1 VAIDL
6 HQVDAATEPAQR
18 PGLTARALAVGCVCV
33 AVLNVVAPYSEWIVR
48 STLMTTNYFPLGLA
62 FSFIAVTFLL
72 NPFLKSLRSSAGLSE
87 VDLGVIYVML
97 LAAAS
102 VPTYGITGY
111 ILSVTASTYYFA
123 TPENGWAD
131 YLHDAVPTWAVPAD
145 GQATAWFF
153 EGRPPGAD
161 IPWDVWIVPLGW
173 WGSLVAATLAMSIA
187 LIVIFRA
194 QWVDSER
201 LGFPLVDIP
210 AALMN
215 ETSRGALLPA
225 IASSRLFWSGFA
237 VTFLKIVWA
246 IPSYFFPQWPTFG
259 RIRLSI
265 KRGKVFPGFS
275 SSLTLPLLGI
285 SYFVHTDVLLS
296 IWVFN
301 LWNLAEIALFNRLG
315 FTIGS
320 SEIYSVSP
328 SSLAWQGFGA
338 FSALVAGGIWVAREH
353 LGRVWRRTR
362 FGDLAVDD
370 SNEMMGYR
378 AAVVTILV
386 SALYILLW
394 LHAIGIAL
402 PIALLLLYAVITLY
416 LGLTRI
422 VVEGGLV
429 FVRGPLLP
437 QAFAMHTVGPL
448 FLSSRTMT
456 GLALSYG
463 WACDP
468 IVNFM
473 PFGANAAR
481 IHSEHRVERGAL
493 VKAMALG
500 LVISLVVSFWF
511 SLRLAYD
518 HGGFNFGEWVFRWG
532 GRVPFDTIVGK
543 MQVAEGVRPWY
554 YIFFA
559 IGIAATIVL
568 TRLRHRFI
576 WWRLHPIGFSIASVG
591 QVRGTVLTLFFAW
604 LIKTILIRIGGL
616 MLYDRA
622 KPFFV
627 GLAIGHFAAAGL
639 SFLVDVVWFQ
649 GYGHSHY
656 Y

>member
-1 VAIDL
+1 MD
-6 HQVDAATEPAQR
+6 QR
-18 PGLTARALAVGCVCV
+18 RGLTARALIVGCVCV
-33 AVLNVVAPYSEWIVR
+33 AVLNVVAPYSEWIVH

-72 NPFLKSLRSSAGLSE
+72 NPFLKAIRTTAGLSE
-87 VDLGVIYVML
+87 TDLGVVYVML

-111 ILSVTASTYYFA
+111 ILSITASTYYFA

-131 YLHDAVPTWAVPAD
+131 YLHDAVPSWAVPID
-145 GQATAWFF
+145 GPATAWFF

-161 IPWDVWIVPLGW
+161 IPWADWIVPLGW
-173 WGSLVAATLAMSIA
+173 WGSLVAATLAMSLA

-210 AALMN
+210 ASLMS
-215 ETSRGALLPA
+215 ETSRRSIFPA
-225 IASSRLFWSGFA
+225 VAASRLFWSGFA
-237 VTFLKIVWA
+237 VTFLKILWV
-246 IPSYFFPQWPTFG
+246 IPSYFYPQWPTLG

-265 KRGKVFPGFS
+265 RRGKVFPGFS

-285 SYFVHTDVLLS
+285 SYFVHTDVLFS

-315 FTIGS
+315 FTIGT
-320 SEIYSVSP
+320 SEIYSISP
-328 SSLAWQGFGA
+328 ASLAWQGFGA
-338 FSALVAGGIWVAREH
+338 FSALVAGGVWVAREH
-353 LGRVWRRTR
+353 LGRVWRRAWLR
-362 FGDLAVDD
+362 DSAVDD
-370 SNEMMGYR
+370 SGEMMGYR
-378 AAVVTILV
+378 AASLTLVV

-402 PIALLLLYAVITLY
+402 PIALFLLYAVVTLY

-437 QAFAMHTVGPL
+437 QAFAMHMVGPL
-448 FLSSRTMT
+448 FLTPRTMT

-468 IVNFM
+468 IANFM

-481 IHSEHRVERGAL
+481 IHTDHRADRGTL
-493 VKAMALG
+493 IRAMALG
-500 LVISLVVSFWF
+500 LAISLAVSFWF

-518 HGGFNFGEWVFRWG
+518 HGGYNFGEWVFRRG
-532 GRVPFDTIVGK
+532 GSVPFDTIVGK
-543 MQVAEGVRPWY
+543 MQAAEGVRPWY
-554 YIFFA
+554 YIFFS
-559 IGIAATIVL
+559 IGVTATFLL
-568 TRLRHRFI
+568 TQLRHRFT
-576 WWRLHPIGFSIASVG
+576 WWRLHPIGFSVASVG
-591 QVRGTVLTLFFAW
+591 QVQWTVLTLFVAW
-604 LIKTILIRIGGL
+604 MIKTILIRIGGL

-622 KPFFV
+622 KPFFI
-627 GLAIGHFAAAGL
+627 GLAIGHFTAAGV
-639 SFLVDVVWFQ
+639 SFVVDVVWFE